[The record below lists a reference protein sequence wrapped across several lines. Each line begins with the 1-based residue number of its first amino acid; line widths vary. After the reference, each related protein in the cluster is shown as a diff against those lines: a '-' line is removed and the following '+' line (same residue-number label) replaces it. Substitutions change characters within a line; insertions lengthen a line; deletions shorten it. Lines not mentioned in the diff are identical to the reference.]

1 MLWVLFI
8 RKGKI
13 MKTQLVIMAA
23 GIGSRF
29 GEGIKQLTPIG
40 PNGEIIMDYSISS
53 AMKAGFDEVVIIIR
67 KDIEKDF
74 KEIIGNRLKKTAKCK
89 YAFQELSMLPNGF
102 IVPNDRKKPYG
113 TAHALYCAK
122 DVIDAPF
129 IVINADDYYGNE
141 GFKKIHDY
149 LINMNTKTDKY
160 DMCMAGYIIGNT
172 LSDNGT
178 VTRGVCKKDENN
190 NLTDVVETY
199 EISRKS
205 DGRVTGEDDN
215 KNEVVIDE
223 KSLVSM
229 NMFGLPKEF
238 INELEGRFIEFLKKN
253 NSNIKSE
260 FLLPKVVN
268 DIIKENKGI
277 VKVLSVNDKWYGVT
291 YSSDKEIVKRAL
303 KNINI

>member
-1 MLWVLFI
+1 
-8 RKGKI
+8 

-53 AMKAGFDEVVIIIR
+53 AIKAGFDEVVIIIR

-74 KEIIGNRLKKTAKCK
+74 KEIIGNRLEKTAKCR
-89 YAFQELSMLPNGF
+89 YAFQELSMLPGNF
-102 IVPNDRKKPYG
+102 TAPVDRKKPYG

-122 DVIDAPF
+122 DVIDSPF

-149 LINMNTKTDKY
+149 LLHMNMTLGKY

-178 VTRGVCKKDENN
+178 VTRGICKKNSDD

-205 DGRVTGEDDN
+205 DNRITGEDDD
-215 KNEVVIDE
+215 KKEVVIDD

-238 INELEGRFIEFLKKN
+238 ISELEGRFIDFLKAN
-253 NSNIKSE
+253 NTNIKSE

-268 DIIKENKGI
+268 DIIKENKGN
-277 VKVLSVNDKWYGVT
+277 VKVLPVNDKWYGVT
-291 YSSDKEIVKRAL
+291 YASDKEIVKEAL
-303 KNINI
+303 KNIKI